1 MKKTDIFPKV
11 KIEEIGLYIKA
22 LQMDYILK
30 DNAHIAKLI
39 TKNFNVLCKEEDIL
53 KYEELHHYYEQFRE
67 EDMELIAR
75 REGYFKSLGVSNPFY

>member
-1 MKKTDIFPKV
+1 MQDTKAKPRV
-11 KIEEIGLYIKA
+11 RIEEIGLYIKA